1 MADVRVKWVVISI
14 APVTQA
20 ICTTVV
26 KTFLPHDLDVQY
38 KTLRMGFVILTIGKF
53 AMCE

>member
-1 MADVRVKWVVISI
+1 MADVRAQLVVISI

-26 KTFLPHDLDVQY
+26 KTLLPHDLDV
-38 KTLRMGFVILTIGKF
+38 KDNTLTVRFVILMVGKF
-53 AMCE
+53 AM